1 MNVEDWR
8 DSAAHQRGSILLRDP
23 GYTQKERE
31 VEKKIGA
38 SIIAKLPVAAQD
50 FAQKDA
56 ESNGGVLELHVAL
69 SKAFLLIMATT
80 ADEKDAIVDKLRE
93 KQNVPAGKLI

>member
-1 MNVEDWR
+1 M
-8 DSAAHQRGSILLRDP
+8 
-23 GYTQKERE
+23 
-31 VEKKIGA
+31 EKKIGA

-56 ESNGGVLELHVAL
+56 ESKGGVLELHVAL

-93 KQNVPAGKLI
+93 KQNVPAGKLHQFMKQYRLDYEIPRSATTLVIHICMP